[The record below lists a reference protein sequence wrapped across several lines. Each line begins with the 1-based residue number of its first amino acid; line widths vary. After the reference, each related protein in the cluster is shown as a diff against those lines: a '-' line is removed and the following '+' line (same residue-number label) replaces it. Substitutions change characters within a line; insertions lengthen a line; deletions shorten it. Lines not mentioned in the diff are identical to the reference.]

1 MPQPELIRI
10 KTTTAKFTTLVDG
23 TRRIYLDLV
32 DADSDAII
40 ALLATQAPG
49 ILVEWAG
56 VPITLMVN
64 AKEKEENDWTH
75 SQSCRENERSS
86 LSVSGPS

>member
-64 AKEKEENDWTH
+64 AKEKEENDGKLTVGK
-75 SQSCRENERSS
+75 RSEWK
-86 LSVSGPS
+86 